1 MKTITDESIADDCA
15 DADNLIIQSLAKLDA
30 LAFGISLGVLFGLII
45 FIATNFLVWK
55 GGEEIGPNLSLLS
68 HYFIGYE
75 VTPFGSL
82 SGFVYGFLGGFI
94 LGSLIA
100 VLRNFIVAAYVFI
113 LKLKSSMSAVNDFID
128 NP

>member
-1 MKTITDESIADDCA
+1 MKTPANQSVEADSA
-15 DADNLIIQSLAKLDA
+15 DADELIIQSLAKLDA

-45 FIATNFLVWK
+45 FVATNFLVWK
-55 GGEEIGPNLSLLS
+55 GGEEIGPNLALLS

-82 SGFVYGFLGGFI
+82 SGFVYGFLGGFVI
-94 LGSLIA
+94 GSVIA

>member
-1 MKTITDESIADDCA
+1 MKTTINQSVETDSS
-15 DADNLIIQSLAKLDA
+15 DADTLIIQSLAKLDA

-45 FIATNFLVWK
+45 FVATNFLVLK
-55 GGEEIGPNLSLLS
+55 GGAEIGPNLALLS

-82 SGFVYGFLGGFI
+82 SGFVYGFLGGFVI
-94 LGSLIA
+94 GSLIA

-113 LKLKSSMSAVNDFID
+113 LKLKGSMSAVNDFID

>member
-1 MKTITDESIADDCA
+1 MKATANQGVEDDSA
-15 DADNLIIQSLAKLDA
+15 DADELIIQSLAKLDA
-30 LAFGISLGVLFGLII
+30 LAFGISLGVLFGLLV
-45 FIATNFLVWK
+45 FVATNFLVLK
-55 GGEEIGPNLSLLS
+55 GGEEIGPNLALLS

-82 SGFVYGFLGGFI
+82 SGFVYGFLGGFVI
-94 LGSLIA
+94 GSLIA

-113 LKLKSSMSAVNDFID
+113 LKLKGSMSAVNDFID